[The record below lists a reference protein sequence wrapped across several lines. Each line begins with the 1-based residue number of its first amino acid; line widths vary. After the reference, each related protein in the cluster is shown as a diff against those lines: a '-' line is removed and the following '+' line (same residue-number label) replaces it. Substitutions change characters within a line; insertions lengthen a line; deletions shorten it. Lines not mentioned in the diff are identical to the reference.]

1 MGEERMA
8 VEVQLLL
15 VEMTPVVVRSAMA
28 RTSPLAASA
37 AGEAEL
43 AQVQCRMSVA
53 GKESTCRRQRTSTW
67 AVEVISTLFAHV
79 ATHAAAYATT
89 HPAAHTA
96 ACASRASRS
105 VQLRGGCREHLG
117 SRQEG
122 VVLPHP
128 PPWMPTHGAAA
139 LRASV
144 AASGANSTSPSR

>member
-1 MGEERMA
+1 MGEQRLSSTIAKRAYELGERLVTSSA
-8 VEVQLLL
+8 GILLHHH
-15 VEMTPVVVRSAMA
+15 
-28 RTSPLAASA
+28 
-37 AGEAEL
+37 
-43 AQVQCRMSVA
+43 
-53 GKESTCRRQRTSTW
+53 RQGMRHHLNEHSCT
-67 AVEVISTLFAHV
+67 HV

-144 AASGANSTSPSR
+144 AASDANSTSPSR